1 MSTYEQFQTLFAYT
15 TFELGTT
22 IIEPSSKCA
31 KMHLFAIYL
40 AFLRYVKHFENTHPN
55 QNITDEMIKPRLKIQ
70 PLLKAGL
77 NVSKTWKKCDN
88 TATTQSVP
96 VGHKR
101 AKKIQSFLCGFSPGL
116 VEMG

>member
-1 MSTYEQFQTLFAYT
+1 MFAYT

-70 PLLKAGL
+70 PLLEASL
-77 NVSKTWKKCDN
+77 NVETRKKPSAIDSESI
-88 TATTQSVP
+88 QPLSVLRS
-96 VGHKR
+96 GLKR
-101 AKKIQSFLCGFSPGL
+101 
-116 VEMG
+116 E

>member
-1 MSTYEQFQTLFAYT
+1 
-15 TFELGTT
+15 
-22 IIEPSSKCA
+22 
-31 KMHLFAIYL
+31 MHLFAIYL

-101 AKKIQSFLCGFSPGL
+101 AKKNSELLVWIQPWFGGNGL
-116 VEMG
+116 NWSCYLAGQS